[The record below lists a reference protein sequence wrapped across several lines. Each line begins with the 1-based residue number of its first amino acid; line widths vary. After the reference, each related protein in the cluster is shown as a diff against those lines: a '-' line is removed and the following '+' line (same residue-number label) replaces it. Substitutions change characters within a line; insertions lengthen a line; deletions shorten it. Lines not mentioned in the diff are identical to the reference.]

1 MFDTLTTVVS
11 EAAPLVVFNA
21 EVRLNSVKNF
31 PQGYH
36 TVNYR
41 ADTNKTHTLNIG
53 TQKILSLNPT
63 GKPINNQTCRHDQGY
78 VAMFKC
84 SLFSDTSKPEAQCIL
99 RSGIILQTF

>member
-63 GKPINNQTCRHDQGY
+63 GKPVNNQTCRHDQITLLCLNAVY
-78 VAMFKC
+78 SATHQSPK
-84 SLFSDTSKPEAQCIL
+84 LNAYLEA
-99 RSGIILQTF
+99 G